1 VTLGFQ
7 GPVVLSMSARQSLLN
22 ELQTA
27 IEAGPKEKRGKTL
40 RALTEVFVD
49 VADRLPDEL
58 VEVFGDIISYLI
70 ETIEPEALV
79 ALAEKLAP
87 VAKAPADVVQRL
99 ANDPNIA
106 VAGTVLTHSER
117 LTSPELAAF
126 AASKDEKHLL
136 AIAARKRLEAVVT
149 DALLKRRSTEVTRA
163 LAGNAGAAF
172 SDAGFGLLV
181 EAGVND
187 SPTAEK
193 LVQRAD
199 ITPAQVSALVAGA
212 NDGVRKTLLA
222 AAPAQRRAT
231 VEAAVDK
238 NSKAAART
246 ESAAQAY
253 AHMTAVLKEKHEG
266 RPMEADV
273 FAYASAK
280 KPVEVICSLAMICKV
295 PPELVESLMDEQRR
309 EPFMMVCRA
318 ANFKWPTVRALVEM
332 RERPGAALQD
342 ALTQAC
348 EDFNRISPVVAQ
360 HALKMWQKKAAG
372 G

>member
-1 VTLGFQ
+1 
-7 GPVVLSMSARQSLLN
+7 MSARQALLN

-27 IEAGPKEKRGKTL
+27 IEAGPKEKRRKTL

-49 VADRLPDEL
+49 VADRLPNEL
-58 VEVFGDIISYLI
+58 IDVFGDIISYLI
-70 ETIEPEALV
+70 ETIEPDALI

-87 VAKAPADVVQRL
+87 LPKAPADVIQRL
-99 ANDPNIA
+99 ASDPNIA
-106 VAGTVLTHSER
+106 VAGLVLTHSER
-117 LTSPELAAF
+117 LSSPELAAL

-149 DALLKRRSTEVTRA
+149 DALLKRRSADVA
-163 LAGNAGAAF
+163 CVLAGNAGAAF
-172 SDAGFGLLV
+172 SESGFGDLV
-181 EAGVND
+181 EAGATD
-187 SPTAEK
+187 IPTAEK

-199 ITPAQVSALVAGA
+199 ITPAQINTLVARA
-212 NDGVRKTLLA
+212 DDGVRKMVLA
-222 AAPAQRRAT
+222 AAPAQRRGT
-231 VEAAVDK
+231 VEAAVEK

-253 AHMTAVLKEKHEG
+253 AHMTAVLKGRHEG
-266 RPMEADV
+266 RPTEADV
-273 FAYASAK
+273 LGYATGK
-280 KPVEVICSLAMICKV
+280 KPVEVICCLAMLCKV
-295 PPELVESLMDEQRR
+295 PPELIESLLDEQRR
-309 EPFMMVCRA
+309 EPFMMVCKA

-348 EDFNRISPVVAQ
+348 EDFNRISPIVAQ
-360 HALKMWQKKAAG
+360 QALKMWQKKAVG

>member
-1 VTLGFQ
+1 
-7 GPVVLSMSARQSLLN
+7 MSARQSLLN
-22 ELQTA
+22 ELQKA
-27 IEAGPKEKRGKTL
+27 IENGPKEKRGKTL
-40 RALTEVFVD
+40 RALTDVFVD

-70 ETIEPEALV
+70 ETIEPEALI
-79 ALAEKLAP
+79 ALADKLAP
-87 VAKAPADVVQRL
+87 LPKAPADVVQRL

-117 LTSPELAAF
+117 LTSPELAEL

-136 AIAARKRLEAVVT
+136 AIAARKRLESLVT
-149 DALLKRRSTEVTRA
+149 DALLQRRNAEVTRA

-172 SDAGFGLLV
+172 SDEGFGLLL
-181 EAGVND
+181 ESGAND

-193 LVQRAD
+193 LIQRAD
-199 ITPAQVSALVAGA
+199 ITPAHVSALVAGA
-212 NDGVRKTLLA
+212 NDGVRKMLLS
-222 AAPAQRRAT
+222 AAPAQRRGT

-238 NSKAAART
+238 NSKGAART

-253 AHMTAVLKEKHEG
+253 AHMTALLKEKHEG
-266 RPMEADV
+266 RPMENDV
-273 FAYASAK
+273 LTYATAK

-295 PPELVESLMDEQRR
+295 PPEVVESLMDEQRR
-309 EPFMMVCRA
+309 EPFMMVCKA
-318 ANFKWPTVRALVEM
+318 ANFRWPTVRALVEM
-332 RERPGAALQD
+332 RERPGKALQD

>member
-1 VTLGFQ
+1 
-7 GPVVLSMSARQSLLN
+7 MSARQALLN

-27 IEAGPKEKRGKTL
+27 IEAGPKEKRAKTL

-58 VEVFGDIISYLI
+58 VAVFGDIISYLI

-79 ALAEKLAP
+79 VLAEKLAP
-87 VAKAPADVVQRL
+87 VAKAPAEVVQRL
-99 ANDPNIA
+99 ASDPNIA
-106 VAGTVLTHSER
+106 VAGTVLAHSER
-117 LTSPELAAF
+117 LTSPELAEL

-149 DALLKRRSTEVTRA
+149 DALLKRRSVDVARA

-172 SDAGFGLLV
+172 SESGFGLLV
-181 EAGVND
+181 ESGAKD
-187 SPTAEK
+187 SSTAEK

-199 ITPAQVSALVAGA
+199 VTPALLNALVAQA
-212 NDGVRKTLLA
+212 NETVRKAVVA
-222 AAPAQRRAT
+222 ATPAQRRGT
-231 VEAAVDK
+231 VEAAVEK

-253 AHMTAVLKEKHEG
+253 AHMTGLLKERHEG
-266 RPMEADV
+266 RPTEADV
-273 FAYASAK
+273 FAYATQK
-280 KPVEVICSLAMICKV
+280 KPVEVICCLAMLCRV
-295 PPELVESLMDEQRR
+295 PPEIVENLMDEQRR

-332 RERPGAALQD
+332 RERPGPALQD

-360 HALKMWQKKAAG
+360 HALKMWQKKAAAG
-372 G
+372 

>member
-1 VTLGFQ
+1 
-7 GPVVLSMSARQSLLN
+7 MSARQALLN

-27 IEAGPKEKRGKTL
+27 IESGPKEKRLKTL
-40 RALTEVFVD
+40 RALTEVFVN
-49 VADRLPDEL
+49 VADRIPDEL
-58 VEVFGDIISYLI
+58 VEVFGDIIGYLI
-70 ETIEPEALV
+70 ETIEPDALV

-87 VAKAPADVVQRL
+87 VAKAPTDVVQRL
-99 ANDPNIA
+99 ANDPSIA
-106 VAGTVLTHSER
+106 IAGVVLTHSER

-126 AASKDEKHLL
+126 AAAQDEKHLL

-149 DALLKRRSTEVTRA
+149 DALLKRRSAEVNRA

-172 SDAGFGLLV
+172 SDAGMGLLV
-181 EAGVND
+181 ESGTTD
-187 SPTAEK
+187 TPTAEK

-199 ITPAQVSALVAGA
+199 ITPAQVNTLVTRATE
-212 NDGVRKTLLA
+212 GVRKLLLA
-222 AAPAQRRAT
+222 AAPASRKAA
-231 VEAAVDK
+231 VEAAVE
-238 NSKAAART
+238 NSKVAART

-253 AHMTAVLKEKHEG
+253 AHTTGLLKERHGGK
-266 RPMEADV
+266 PMEVDV
-273 FAYASAK
+273 LAYATAK

-318 ANFKWPTVRALVEM
+318 ANFRWATVRALIEM
-332 RERPGAALQD
+332 RERPGPTLQD

-348 EDFNRISPVVAQ
+348 DDFNRISPVVAQ
-360 HALKMWQKKAAG
+360 QALKMWQKKAAG

>member
-1 VTLGFQ
+1 
-7 GPVVLSMSARQSLLN
+7 MSARQSLLN

-49 VADRLPDEL
+49 VAERLPDEL

-149 DALLKRRSTEVTRA
+149 DALLQRRSPEVTRA

-181 EAGVND
+181 ETGVND

-212 NDGVRKTLLA
+212 TDDVRKTLLA
-222 AAPAQRRAT
+222 TAPAQKRAT
-231 VEAAVDK
+231 VEAAAEK

-253 AHMTAVLKEKHEG
+253 AHMIAVLKEKHEG